1 MRGLA
6 ARGVHPINL
15 LDSIFSDNIW
25 NLGGIKTYTSSP
37 NVVVVATLCFL
48 LFAS

>member
-6 ARGVHPINL
+6 ACDIYPIFL
-15 LDSIFSDNIW
+15 LDSIFSDNIE
-25 NLGGIKTYTSSP
+25 NLGRIKTYTSSP